1 MGSGLKAAG
10 FGYNVAMADVTKD
23 DTTKAKLDALIG
35 GLEMA
40 TGEILFRDK
49 TLLSLITKMR
59 QDLFALRAV
68 LGIERPH

>member
-1 MGSGLKAAG
+1 
-10 FGYNVAMADVTKD
+10 MADVTKD
-23 DTTKAKLDALIG
+23 DATKAKLDALIG
-35 GLEMA
+35 GLELA

-49 TLLSLITKMR
+49 SILSLVTKMR

>member
-1 MGSGLKAAG
+1 
-10 FGYNVAMADVTKD
+10 MADVTKD
-23 DTTKAKLDALIG
+23 DATKVKLDALIG
-35 GLEMA
+35 GLELA

-49 TLLSLITKMR
+49 SLLSLVTKMR

>member
-1 MGSGLKAAG
+1 
-10 FGYNVAMADVTKD
+10 MADVTKD
-23 DTTKAKLDALIG
+23 DATKAKLDALIG
-35 GLEMA
+35 GLELA

-49 TLLSLITKMR
+49 SLLSLVTKMR